1 MFVLD
6 NFILFLSSLSYFDN
20 LEEHMQYGFTEILQL
35 IGALGVFLFG
45 MKVMSDA
52 LLLLAGNKMR
62 SILARMTSNR
72 VFGIGTGFLITSV
85 IQSSSATTLMVV
97 SFANAGLLTLVE
109 SIGVIMGA
117 NIGTTITAWL
127 ITILGFKVSMSTI
140 ALPLVGFGFGLTFLK
155 KEQLKNLGSFIVGFA
170 LLFIGLQFLKE
181 AMPDIK
187 NNPELLEFLSRYTD
201 LGFLSILIFLLIGT
215 FLTVVIQSS
224 SATMAL
230 TLIMTAQG
238 WIPFEMAAAMVLGE
252 NVGTTITANLAAI
265 IGNYKAKQTARA
277 HLIFNLMGVF
287 WMLIL
292 FYPFLKMVSWL
303 AIYLGSESPYV
314 SAAAIPVAISLFHT
328 TFNIANT
335 FLLVWFVKPIAKLVE
350 RLVPEKVEEVKRI
363 DEPKFLTKSILK
375 YPETAIAALIKESK
389 FLYKNAIF
397 EIVAHALNIHRADI
411 KSDIKVK
418 KIVKKSK
425 VLFDTNVRE
434 LYGMKVKNIYGQI
447 INYATK
453 AQSSLPLTETQNNQ
467 ISKLKIANRKMVEI
481 IKDVKELSRNVTLYL
496 NSDNKYIRK
505 EYDKIRN
512 KAVKVLR
519 VIHLFRTEKENEVY
533 HKKLVKLKRE
543 AKANIH
549 SNNLEID
556 ELIRKDLITVDM
568 ASSLFNDFDNV
579 NDMIDNLIDVADLL
593 YGKKDTLLDGE

>member
-1 MFVLD
+1 
-6 NFILFLSSLSYFDN
+6 
-20 LEEHMQYGFTEILQL
+20 MQYGFTEILQL

-45 MKVMSDA
+45 MKVMSDV

-72 VFGIGTGFLITSV
+72 VFGITTGFLITSI

-127 ITILGFKVSMSTI
+127 ITILGFKVSMSAI
-140 ALPLVGFGFGLTFLK
+140 ALPLVGFGFGFTFLK
-155 KEQLKNLGSFIVGFA
+155 KEQLKNLGRLIIGFA
-170 LLFIGLQFLKE
+170 LLFIGLQYLKE

-187 NNPELLEFLSRYTD
+187 NNPELLAFLARYTD
-201 LGFLSILIFLLIGT
+201 LGYLSILLFLMIGT
-215 FLTVVIQSS
+215 LLTVVIQSS

-238 WIPFEMAAAMVLGE
+238 WIPFELAAAMVLGE
-252 NVGTTITANLAAI
+252 NVGTTITANLAAT

-277 HLIFNLMGVF
+277 HLIFNLIGVL

-303 AIYLGSESPYV
+303 AVYLGSESPYV
-314 SAAAIPVAISLFHT
+314 SAAAIPVAIALFHT

-335 FLLVWFVKPIAKLVE
+335 FLLVWFVKPIASIVE
-350 RLVPEKVEEVKRI
+350 RLVIEKPEEDKEI
-363 DEPKFLTKSILK
+363 DEPKFLSKSILK
-375 YPETAIAALIKESK
+375 YPETAISALTEESK
-389 FLYKNAIF
+389 YLYKNTIF
-397 EIVAHALNIHRADI
+397 EIVAHALNIHRTDI
-411 KSDIKVK
+411 KSDLKVK
-418 KIVKKSK
+418 KIINISN

-434 LYGMKVKNIYGQI
+434 LYITRVKKIYGEI

-453 AQSSLPLTETQNNQ
+453 TQTTLNLTEAQNNELLE
-467 ISKLKIANRKMVEI
+467 LKIANRKMVEI
-481 IKDVKELSRNVTLYL
+481 LRDVGELSRNIGIYL
-496 NSDNKYIRK
+496 NSENKSIKK

-512 KAVKVLR
+512 KVVKVLR
-519 VIHLFRTEKENEVY
+519 TIHLFRTEKENQVY
-533 HKKLVKLKRE
+533 HKKLVKLKKE

-549 SNNLEID
+549 SNSLDID
-556 ELIRKDLITVDM
+556 DLIRKDLISVDM

-593 YGKKDTLLDGE
+593 YGKKDSLLESE

>member
-1 MFVLD
+1 
-6 NFILFLSSLSYFDN
+6 
-20 LEEHMQYGFTEILQL
+20 MQYEFYEILQL

-52 LLLLAGNKMR
+52 LLLLAGSKMR
-62 SILARMTSNR
+62 SILERMTSNR
-72 VFGIGTGFLITSV
+72 VLGIGTGFLITSV

-140 ALPLVGFGFGLTFLK
+140 ALPLVGFGFGFTFLK
-155 KEQLKNLGSFIVGFA
+155 KEKLKNLGSFIIGFA

-187 NNPELLEFLSRYTD
+187 NNPELLAFLSRYTD
-201 LGFLSILIFLLIGT
+201 LGYLSILLFLLIGT
-215 FLTVVIQSS
+215 VLTVVIQSS

-238 WIPFEMAAAMVLGE
+238 WIPFELAAAMVLGE

-292 FYPFLKMVSWL
+292 FYPFLKMISWL

-314 SAAAIPVAISLFHT
+314 NAAAIPVAISLFHT
-328 TFNIANT
+328 IFNIANT

-350 RLVPEKVEEVKRI
+350 RIIPERLEKYKQI
-363 DEPKFLTKSILK
+363 DEPKFLTENSLK
-375 YPETAIAALIKESK
+375 YPETAISTLRKESK
-389 FLYKNAIF
+389 YLFKNAVF
-397 EIVAHALNIHRADI
+397 EIVSHALNIHRTDI
-411 KSDIKVK
+411 KSDLKVK
-418 KIVKKSK
+418 KVIKKSNI
-425 VLFDTNVRE
+425 LFETNVRE
-434 LYGMKVKNIYGQI
+434 LYITKVKNIYGKI
-447 INYATK
+447 ISYATK
-453 AQSSLPLTETQNNQ
+453 AQTVLKLTEAQNNQ
-467 ISKLKIANRKMVEI
+467 LLELKIANRKMVEI
-481 IKDVKELSRNVTLYL
+481 LRYVGELSRNVGLYL
-496 NSDNKYIRK
+496 NSDNKHIKK

-512 KAVKVLR
+512 RVVKVLR
-519 VIHLFRTEKENEVY
+519 TIHLFRTEKDNEVY
-533 HKKLVKLKRE
+533 HNKLVQLKKEARE
-543 AKANIH
+543 IFH
-549 SNNLEID
+549 SNNLKID
-556 ELIRKDLITVDM
+556 ELIRNDLITVDM
-568 ASSLFNDFDNV
+568 ASSLFNDYDNV
-579 NDMIDNLIDVADLL
+579 NDMIENLIDVADLL
-593 YGKKDTLLDGE
+593 YGKQDSLLESDV

>member
-1 MFVLD
+1 
-6 NFILFLSSLSYFDN
+6 
-20 LEEHMQYGFTEILQL
+20 MQYGFSEILQL

-52 LLLLAGNKMR
+52 LLLLAGTKMR
-62 SILARMTSNR
+62 SILAKMTSNR
-72 VFGIGTGFLITSV
+72 VFGISTGFLITSV

-140 ALPLVGFGFGLTFLK
+140 ALPLVGLGFGFTFLK
-155 KEQLKNLGSFIVGFA
+155 KDQFKNFGTFIIGFA

-181 AMPDIK
+181 AMPDVK
-187 NNPELLEFLSRYTD
+187 NNPDLLAFLSRYTD
-201 LGFLSILIFLLIGT
+201 LGYVSILLFLLIGT
-215 FLTVVIQSS
+215 VLTVVIQSS

-238 WIPFEMAAAMVLGE
+238 WIPYELAAAMVLGE

-265 IGNYKAKQTARA
+265 IGNFKAKQTARA
-277 HLIFNLMGVF
+277 HLFFNLLGVL

-292 FYPFLKMVSWL
+292 FYPFLKIISWL
-303 AIYLGSESPYV
+303 AVFLGSESPYV
-314 SAAAIPVAISLFHT
+314 SAAAIPVSISLFHT

-335 FLLVWFVKPIAKLVE
+335 FLLVWFVKPIASLVE
-350 RLVPEKVEEVKRI
+350 RIVPERIEPKKQI

-375 YPETAIAALIKESK
+375 YPETAISALTKESK
-389 FLYKNAIF
+389 YLYKNAIF
-397 EIVAHALNIHRADI
+397 EIVAHALNIHRTDI
-411 KSDIKVK
+411 KSDLKVK
-418 KIVKKSK
+418 KIIKKSN

-434 LYGMKVKNIYGQI
+434 LYTTRVKNIYGEI
-447 INYATK
+447 IKYATK
-453 AQSSLPLTETQNNQ
+453 AQSTLKLSEAQNNELLE
-467 ISKLKIANRKMVEI
+467 LKIANRKMVEI
-481 IKDVKELSRNVTLYL
+481 LKDVGELSRNVSLYL
-496 NSDNKYIRK
+496 NSENKYIKK

-512 KAVKVLR
+512 KVVRVLR
-519 VIHLFRTEKENEVY
+519 TIHLFRTEKENEVY
-533 HKKLVKLKRE
+533 HRKLVKLKKE

-549 SNNLEID
+549 SNSLEID
-556 ELIRKDLITVDM
+556 DLIRNDLISVDM

-579 NDMIDNLIDVADLL
+579 NDMIDKLIDVADLL
-593 YGKKDTLLDGE
+593 YGKQDLLLQESL